1 MFFPSADPWT
11 GKDNGFANKQVED
24 IRRQPAESSPDALA
38 LDRDTNSDTIAPW
51 QGLMTLLR

>member
-38 LDRDTNSDTIAPW
+38 GTQQKYERS
-51 QGLMTLLR
+51 